1 MLPLYNNL
9 VESKILQK
17 DERLVD
23 KMTFEINETIK
34 QLEEKLV
41 DAEVNHGENEIRE
54 ALLNKALF
62 YKKIGNKEEAIKSYE
77 KTEPKTIALGQKI
90 DLVFDLIR
98 IGFAFNDLSMVKKN
112 IEKAKV

>member
-9 VESKILQK
+9 VELKLLQK
-17 DERLVD
+17 DDSLVE
-23 KMTFEINETIK
+23 KMTNEISNKLKE
-34 QLEEKLV
+34 LEEKLV

-62 YKKIGNKEEAIKSYE
+62 YKKIGNKEEALKSYE

-90 DLVFDLIR
+90 DLTFDQIR
-98 IGFAFNDLSMVKKN
+98 IGFAFHDLSLVKKY